1 MDLPKPEAQHNWLQK
16 FIGKWSFDSEC
27 NMGPD
32 QPPGKFSGTCETRT
46 LGGLWIIIDQ
56 AGEMPGGGIGRSL
69 LTLGYDPAKKK
80 FVGTFV
86 GGMMTNLW
94 VYEGSLDA
102 AEKVLTLDT
111 EGPNF
116 TGPGLAKYQDIITV
130 VDDNHHILSSQ
141 TQGEDGKWVPFMKAD
156 YRRK

>member
-1 MDLPKPEAQHNWLQK
+1 MDMPKPQAQHDWLQK
-16 FIGKWSFDSEC
+16 LTGSWSFESEC

-32 QPPGKFSGTCETRT
+32 QPPAKFAGSCETRT
-46 LGGLWIIIDQ
+46 LGGLWIVGEQ
-56 AGEMPGGGIGRSL
+56 QGEMPGGGIGISII
-69 LTLGYDPAKKK
+69 TLGFDPQKDK

-116 TGPGLAKYQDIITV
+116 AGPGLAKYQDIITW
-130 VDDNHHILSSQ
+130 VDADHHILSSQ
-141 TQGEDGKWVPFMKAD
+141 TLGDDGQWTQFMTAH